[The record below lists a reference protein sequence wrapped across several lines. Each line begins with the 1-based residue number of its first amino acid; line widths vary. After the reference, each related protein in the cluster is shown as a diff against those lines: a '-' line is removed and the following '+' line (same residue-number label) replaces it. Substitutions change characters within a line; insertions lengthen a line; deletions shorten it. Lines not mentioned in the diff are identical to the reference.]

1 MLAAQPPVMAP
12 PLVVHEPKVDLPA
25 VEDVWRCKVEELSAE
40 KEMLIDKV
48 GIWERKFDELRSL
61 FEAKL

>member
-1 MLAAQPPVMAP
+1 MMAP
-12 PLVVHEPKVDLPA
+12 PLVVHEPKVDLAA

>member
-1 MLAAQPPVMAP
+1 MAP
-12 PLVVHEPKVDLPA
+12 PLVVHEPKVDLAA